1 MSKDEG
7 KKYIKVEHI
16 GGWPKFL
23 SKLPKRQHPVAWDQL
38 GTDRADQSDETDG
51 PFDINL
57 KSYFYFMQTQ
67 NIYGVLTAFVK
78 FQKLGL
84 YPPPWVIEHLANVF
98 KRHLANPDPDLLA
111 FQLGISGEGSGAQNP
126 YHEFTVT
133 RERNNV
139 LTEMMLLMSAFRVSF
154 SVAAKAMIEKYGLG
168 ISAKRLMNNFRDEFG
183 DPKQWML
190 KHHEFP
196 PIKNPLLDTDEK
208 RRAYLAKFPRDT
220 LIYLKKKTPDI
231 T

>member
-1 MSKDEG
+1 MG
-7 KKYIKVEHI
+7 
-16 GGWPKFL
+16 
-23 SKLPKRQHPVAWDQL
+23 
-38 GTDRADQSDETDG
+38 
-51 PFDINL
+51 
-57 KSYFYFMQTQ
+57 TQ
-67 NIYGVLTAFVK
+67 NIYDVLSTFVK

-84 YPPPWVIEHLANVF
+84 YPPPWVIEHLASVF
-98 KRHLANPDPDLLA
+98 KRHLANPDPELLA
-111 FQLGISGEGSGAQNP
+111 SQFGISGEGSGAQNP

-133 RERNNV
+133 RERNNRLV
-139 LTEMMLLMSAFRVSF
+139 EMMLLMSAVRVSF
-154 SVAAKAMIEKYGLG
+154 SVAARAMIEKRGLE
-168 ISAKRLMNNFRDEFG
+168 ISVTRIMNNFRDEFG

-220 LIYLKKKTPDI
+220 LIALKKKTPDI